1 MKHSHRSFDVSFMPV
16 KNASR
21 EVTEVTNEA
30 FTQVYSVDVFFQIL
44 KNVLC
49 EVCRV
54 TNVGP
59 R

>member
-30 FTQVYSVDVFFQIL
+30 FTQVYSDVFFQIL